1 MVRVPLIQFWIQ
13 RTYIIRIDYS
23 MWHLQIWFLV
33 SITLRSVSGYMRWGK
48 RVCHYYVMESC
59 KFRCWI
65 WMKSCCSI
73 WERKCQLTCDF
84 RMFVRSQSRSKY
96 KCCSWCVWYFESAN
110 FLAVISIPLIS
121 YTLLFDC
128 RFSLEIESWSV
139 FTISVCAIFGL
150 ASNSILILRN
160 VLAIITTR
168 WIYCNCAFALLIV
181 PRVNGVNFLIVSPI
195 ESRFLAFFTLCC

>member
-1 MVRVPLIQFWIQ
+1 
-13 RTYIIRIDYS
+13 
-23 MWHLQIWFLV
+23 
-33 SITLRSVSGYMRWGK
+33 MRWGK

-110 FLAVISIPLIS
+110 FLAVTSIPLIS